1 MNSLLDDKFEPEQFD
16 SDKIVAELTSAIDS
30 LHMISIKSKSK
41 ASKEFIHKQVQKLNA
56 DPGSE
61 LAEEIRLDEQ
71 VPEYEVFEA
80 YIEDDEKIDRYL
92 EKFEDYSLSNA
103 KYPDTLYG
111 ELKEVLDVKAKDHRT
126 REAKA
131 LGVNEEDLPMPT
143 TVEKR

>member
-1 MNSLLDDKFEPEQFD
+1 MDDKFDTEQFD
-16 SDKIVAELTSAIDS
+16 SDGIVAELTGAIDS
-30 LHMISIKSKSK
+30 LNLVSAKSK
-41 ASKEFIHKQVQKLNA
+41 AKSTKQFIHKQVQKLNA
-56 DPGSE
+56 DPTVESKQID
-61 LAEEIRLDEQ
+61 LNEQ

-92 EKFEDYSLSNA
+92 ERFEDCSLTNA

-131 LGVNEEDLPMPT
+131 LGVNEEDLPKPV